1 MESRKDEP
9 RSGGLPRSRRW
20 RAGAVALAL
29 ALSVGLAGCGGASS
43 GAGTSQAPA
52 GGASG
57 GAPGA
62 KPFKVGLVTDVGGI
76 NDRGFNQLAYEGL
89 QRAQR
94 ELGVQGRVIQSKQQT
109 DYIPNLSGLAQQ
121 GYNLVIAV
129 GFLMQDQVQ
138 QVAKEYPNTH
148 FAIIDVG
155 IEGIPNLASAVFKYQ
170 EAGYLAGAMAGLIEK
185 ERALPGIKGTNK
197 IGVVGGMSIPP
208 VNAYIAG
215 FEAGVRKVA
224 PEVQVILRYA
234 NAFDDPAAG
243 RELALAEAAQ
253 GAEII
258 QQAAGNTGTG
268 VIEGAKQAGVYA
280 IGVDM
285 DQNYLAPRTVIF
297 SALKRVDNVTFD
309 LIKAAKEGRL
319 QGGINVF
326 DLKSGGVG
334 VTRPI
339 QGVPAGIV
347 QRVDELRQ
355 QIVDGKIVP
364 PDRLPK

>member
-1 MESRKDEP
+1 MQ
-9 RSGGLPRSRRW
+9 
-20 RAGAVALAL
+20 AGAEAGFGPGRPRRRGWRRGAALLAL
-29 ALSVGLAGCGGASS
+29 ALTVGLAACGGASS
-43 GAGTSQAPA
+43 GGGGQAQ
-52 GGASG
+52 GGQPG
-57 GAPGA
+57 GQA

-76 NDRGFNQLAYEGL
+76 NDRGFNQLAYQGL
-89 QRAQR
+89 QRAQS
-94 ELGVQGRVIQSKQQT
+94 ELGVQGTVVQSKQQT
-109 DYIPNLSGLAQQ
+109 DYIPNLTGLAQQ

-138 QVAKEYPNTH
+138 QVAKEYPQTR

-197 IGVVGGMSIPP
+197 IGIVAGMKIPP
-208 VNAYIAG
+208 VDAYIAG
-215 FEAGVRKVA
+215 FEAGVSKVA

-234 NAFDDPAAG
+234 NSFDDPAAG

-268 VIEGAKQAGVYA
+268 AIEGAKQAGVYA

-285 DQNYLAPRTVIF
+285 DQNYLAPETVIF
-297 SALKRVDNVTFD
+297 SALKKVDTVTFD
-309 LIKAAKEGRL
+309 LIKSAKEGRF

-334 VTRPI
+334 ITKPI
-339 QGVPAGIV
+339 AGVPGSIV
-347 QRVDELRQ
+347 RQVDELRQ

-364 PDRLPK
+364 PQTLPQ